1 MPSFLRRCGLTL
13 HDLARADEVTQSV
26 MARWPSRHLDKPAV
40 RMLAD
45 FRRSNKER
53 PSVPVASGRLEMIR
67 VSTIGHL
74 LSLVEMECQLM
85 PGLPGSTARIDAV
98 RSSRYAILTVPM
110 QGAAVFTLL
119 ETPPTRRPADQFVPS
134 RGSIVV
140 YNDGDGRAVALRGAG
155 CDCVAGRETAWTMH
169 AFAP

>member
-13 HDLARADEVTQSV
+13 DDLARADEVTQSV
-26 MARWPSRHLDKPAV
+26 RAHWPSRNLEKSAV

-45 FRRSNKER
+45 FRRSSPAH
-53 PSVPVASGRLEMIR
+53 PSVPVAPGRLEMIR
-67 VSTIGHL
+67 VSTIDDL
-74 LSLVEMECQLM
+74 LSMVE
-85 PGLPGSTARIDAV
+85 IDCRPQRGAADPAE
-98 RSSRYAILTVPM
+98 RSDAISISRYAILAVPM

-119 ETPPTRRPADQFVPS
+119 ETPPPRRPADEFVPS

-140 YNDGDGRAVALRGAG
+140 YNDGEGRAIALRGAG
-155 CDCVAGRETAWTMH
+155 CDSIPGGEVAWTVH

>member
-13 HDLARADEVTQSV
+13 DDLARADEVTRSV
-26 MARWPSRHLDKPAV
+26 TARWPTRHLDTPAV

-45 FRRSNKER
+45 FRRSNEAR
-53 PSVPVASGRLEMIR
+53 PSVPVAPGRLEMIR

-74 LSLVEMECQLM
+74 LSLVEMDCKLT
-85 PGLPGSTARIDAV
+85 PGAPGSPGRVDAV
-98 RSSRYAILTVPM
+98 RASRYAILTVPM
-110 QGAAVFTLL
+110 QGAAVFALL
-119 ETPPTRRPADQFVPS
+119 EAPPPRRPADQFVPS